1 MTAREAV
8 AGARRLVV
16 KIGSTSLTSV
26 DGGLDVGRL
35 DALVDAVAARA
46 AGTQVVLVSS
56 GAIAAGLRPLGL
68 PRRPRDLA
76 TQQAAAGVGQLH
88 LTRAYAEAFARHG
101 RTVGQVLLTSH
112 DVVRRQP
119 YRNAQ
124 RTFER
129 LLGLGVVPVVNEND
143 TVATDEIRFGDNDRL
158 AALVAHVISADAL
171 VLLSDVAGVYD
182 ADPRDPGAT
191 LVREV
196 TGGADLAGVRVGKT
210 SSLGTG
216 GMASK
221 LAAADLASGAGV
233 PVLVAAAAD
242 ARAALD
248 GAEVGTVFAPHGPRL
263 SARRFW
269 LRHMAGTRGR
279 LHLDAGAVKA
289 VVGRR
294 RSLLAAGIVGSDGDF
309 EAGDVVDLVDPRG
322 DVVARG
328 VVAFDAE
335 ELPEDLRTV
344 QRGPGA
350 GAPAGGRA
358 RGRSRAGR
366 FDGRGCPM
374 PRRPIPRAR
383 LLRRPTPPPS
393 PCPDPCHR
401 SCGHQPLELTRVPGA
416 APRAASEGRRVVRG
430 VHRRRDRG
438 CVGGGAQ
445 ARPAEEPLPP
455 AGIVLAPALVGQGP
469 RPRGGAG
476 PGERLEDPLGQGRV
490 VDPGAGADLE
500 ATRGRLSDPP
510 PAVVLGAVVVAV
522 PDTEVPGRR
531 RAAQGVV
538 DRVVEV
544 GLVRG
549 TSAAGRDA
557 VPVADPDPAVDLG
570 AWASAC
576 GIAGL
581 LAAAG
586 GRGAGTSGSRC
597 WSSASSGAQA
607 PCS

>member
-335 ELPEDLRTV
+335 ELPEISGRSSEDLAPEHRREVVHADDLVPVGSTIAGPEVASTDPVATDPCCRSRDLRS
-344 QRGPGA
+344 
-350 GAPAGGRA
+350 
-358 RGRSRAGR
+358 RSRGHR
-366 FDGRGCPM
+366 PRGDGSR
-374 PRRPIPRAR
+374 
-383 LLRRPTPPPS
+383 
-393 PCPDPCHR
+393 
-401 SCGHQPLELTRVPGA
+401 GHQPLELTRSSERPDGRAGVR
-416 APRAASEGRRVVRG
+416 RAAGRR
-430 VHRRRDRG
+430 RR
-438 CVGGGAQ
+438 A
-445 ARPAEEPLPP
+445 PP
-455 AGIVLAPALVGQGP
+455 AGSPVCRWWWVCPPSAGTAAASRDRPRSSP
-469 RPRGGAG
+469 RPAGAEAARTVGAGGAARG
-476 PGERLEDPLGQGRV
+476 SSW
-490 VDPGAGADLE
+490 AGSC
-500 ATRGRLSDPP
+500 G
-510 PAVVLGAVVVAV
+510 
-522 PDTEVPGRR
+522 GRR
-531 RAAQGVV
+531 RGCGFSKRPGVGCRTRHPPWCLARWWWRSQTPRFQG
-538 DRVVEV
+538 EV
-544 GLVRG
+544 GPP
-549 TSAAGRDA
+549 SAWSTVWSR
-557 VPVADPDPAVDLG
+557 
-570 AWASAC
+570 SA
-576 GIAGL
+576 L
-581 LAAAG
+581 
-586 GRGAGTSGSRC
+586 
-597 WSSASSGAQA
+597 
-607 PCS
+607 